1 MYYIVLLLTLSL
13 FCQTIKTKIFVMKKF
28 IFIANF
34 IVLLVLVP
42 AVMIGYLHNNSVEKD
57 SSEKTMLVKDT
68 DNGQPEAIS
77 VFFVKTF

>member
-1 MYYIVLLLTLSL
+1 
-13 FCQTIKTKIFVMKKF
+13 MKKF

-42 AVMIGYLHNNSVEKD
+42 AVMIGYLHNNSAEKD
-57 SSEKTMLVKDT
+57 NSEKTMLVKDT